1 MGFKLPKGDTFETQ
15 GIFCRIFPIF
25 LREEIAMFSG
35 KVFCLWDGCFCG
47 FFVGI
52 FMDIRCPPNTLG
64 SFSE

>member
-1 MGFKLPKGDTFETQ
+1 MGFKLPKGDTSKTQ

-25 LREEIAMFSG
+25 LREKKLPRFEGQSFVSG
-35 KVFCLWDGCFCG
+35 MDV
-47 FFVGI
+47 FVGI